1 MASDPLRQ
9 YRGTTC
15 YHLCSL
21 QPVKRLRGKGVH
33 NGWEGGGKEE
43 VGSWRNFGHRSA
55 MVLMSMSRCSRLHR
69 RHQEQESVR
78 NLWPPQVHASVEVHL
93 WQLQR
98 GVWKSACICVA

>member
-15 YHLCSL
+15 YHLCSM
-21 QPVKRLRGKGVH
+21 QPE
-33 NGWEGGGKEE
+33 NGCVAKAFTMAGKE
-43 VGSWRNFGHRSA
+43 VGRRKLVRGETSVIGLLWY
-55 MVLMSMSRCSRLHR
+55 SRLHR

-78 NLWPPQVHASVEVHL
+78 NLWPPQEHASVEVHL